1 MIRLRAFVDPAAPV
15 GDFCTESLLEKTL
28 ILRACYSGCTLR
40 RLLHGGSFGKDF
52 DFARL
57 LFRLHP

>member
-1 MIRLRAFVDPAAPV
+1 MIRLRAFVDPAVPV
-15 GDFCTESLLEKTL
+15 GDSCTESLLEKTS
-28 ILRACYSGCTLR
+28 ILRAYYSGCALR